1 MAKTRRN
8 LKKRGGMNADEATST
23 ILAGVQGRRV
33 RRANAKT
40 KKLASHVKGLPQD
53 LEHMIKKMVRDD
65 AILKKNTGAMSDLLV
80 EAVKENRTDKAMHA
94 LGKYGEEPAEFLRDE
109 RMKGEMKTLL
119 HISTD
124 NGNLDIAKGLINLL
138 IATKKRK
145 NISAG
150 DTSQQTP
157 LHIAA
162 SNLTGGHYEIAKLL
176 IKNGASID
184 AKDNGGE
191 TPIFFAVKANNFEMV
206 KLLVDNGAYLDYQD
220 NTQNS
225 IMHYAA
231 EIIGD
236 DVKILDY
243 LIRNS
248 SDSAVNSINDREQTP
263 LHLSA
268 ESGNAKAAKLLVEN
282 GADRDA
288 EDNAQ
293 QTPVAAAEDADN
305 EDDVIEATVDAIMD
319 ARLNR
324 LPKMRKAEKKDGNK
338 SRKARSH
345 SRSRSRSGGK
355 KNKKG
360 GKTRKH

>member
-8 LKKRGGMNADEATST
+8 LKKRGGMNADQAAST
-23 ILAGVQGRRV
+23 ILAGVHGRRV

-40 KKLASHVKGLPQD
+40 EKLASRVKGLPAD

-94 LGKYGEEPAEFLRDE
+94 LGKYGEEPEEFLRDE

-162 SNLTGGHYEIAKLL
+162 SNLTGGHYEIANLL

-191 TPIFFAVKANNFEMV
+191 TPIFLAVKANNFEMV
-206 KLLVDNGAYLDYQD
+206 KLLIENGAKLNYKNKTNDTL
-220 NTQNS
+220 
-225 IMHYAA
+225 MHYAA
-231 EIIGD
+231 EIIGN
-236 DVKILDY
+236 DVKILEY

-248 SDSAVNSINDREQTP
+248 IDSAVNSINDREQTP

-268 ESGNAKAAKLLVEN
+268 ESGNTNTAKLLVEN
-282 GADRDA
+282 GANIKA
-288 EDNAQ
+288 EDDDQ
-293 QTPVAAAEDADN
+293 ETPVTLANQFEN
-305 EDDVIEATVDAIMD
+305 IETMNMILNTN
-319 ARLNR
+319 LNR
-324 LPKMRKAEKKDGNK
+324 LPKTGKAEQEQNGGKK
-338 SRKARSH
+338 SRK
-345 SRSRSRSGGK
+345 SRTRRSRSGGK